1 MLELFDIALE
11 YFQPFQ
17 LGAKISPVS
26 RIRDMCDQNPEETYS
41 YLLKELSKKQIGFV
55 EIR

>member
-26 RIRDMCDQNPEETYS
+26 RIRDMYDQNP
-41 YLLKELSKKQIGFV
+41 
-55 EIR
+55 